1 MGPLSDLI
9 ISVTTKEV
17 VTKHR
22 VLLLEKAYQNLSGK
36 SNMKQKNALEN
47 ILHKF
52 KFLRPGL
59 VSKVSNEA
67 LPEH

>member
-1 MGPLSDLI
+1 
-9 ISVTTKEV
+9 
-17 VTKHR
+17 
-22 VLLLEKAYQNLSGK
+22 
-36 SNMKQKNALEN
+36 MKQKNALEN

-67 LPEH
+67 LPNIEILYPLDVSLEFPKYSKKKFVNFVGSQLWPYEPEV